1 VVPSSSRAAIETLRR
16 RQNLASTSGK
26 LGAGHIEFA
35 ADKLVMR
42 DRRTLPSRQRTYRY
56 LHVRV
61 DRLEHAISHFYNAI
75 KPVSLQH
82 HSKNS
87 KANALLT
94 TQSRYHKAIMALAA
108 QRTGADVASN
118 AIQGD
123 GSRSPMKIFYCFHQ
137 IMNLL
142 SVK

>member
-75 KPVSLQH
+75 KARIATASFKELKSKRLTH
-82 HSKNS
+82 H
-87 KANALLT
+87 AIPLP
-94 TQSRYHKAIMALAA
+94 QSNYGTR
-108 QRTGADVASN
+108 GATHW
-118 AIQGD
+118 
-123 GSRSPMKIFYCFHQ
+123 R
-137 IMNLL
+137 
-142 SVK
+142 

>member
-1 VVPSSSRAAIETLRR
+1 MVPSSSRAAIETLRR

-75 KPVSLQH
+75 KARIATAPEDIKSKRLAH
-82 HSKNS
+82 HSIQ
-87 KANALLT
+87 LP
-94 TQSRYHKAIMALAA
+94 QSNYGTR
-108 QRTGADVASN
+108 GAMHW
-118 AIQGD
+118 
-123 GSRSPMKIFYCFHQ
+123 R
-137 IMNLL
+137 
-142 SVK
+142 